1 MGWLNLKKIEMKNG
15 HIRKLMNLFSDYEEL
30 FLEKNF
36 SLFKDDLKRELE
48 KSRKIDIREEMDIYN
63 RSKIRIISANDYEY
77 PKNLR
82 EVSNFPLFLY
92 VKGKKLIEGNVKKTA
107 NKEKTLFSTENE
119 EKNYNFNRNIAVIG
133 TRRMT
138 KIGRNNCEKIVKELL
153 DYDINLISGLA
164 EGIDTIALKMAVENQ
179 NKVTAVV
186 GSGLDV
192 VYPYG
197 NRELWEKIS
206 ECGTLISE
214 YPMGT
219 KPLKWNFPQRN
230 RIIAGL
236 SEGILVAESFKS
248 GGALITAELGFTL
261 NREIFAIPGFLNYP
275 SFEGCNNLIKE
286 NKAKLVTSADDI
298 AKEFLWDLSKK
309 NSKIEKLTED
319 EELVFRLLVE
329 EMNIE
334 EISKKLPEFPVKK
347 LFSVLMSLK
356 IKGLIV
362 ETGATKFLKIV

>member
-138 KIGRNNCEKIVKELL
+138 KIGRNNC
-153 DYDINLISGLA
+153 
-164 EGIDTIALKMAVENQ
+164 
-179 NKVTAVV
+179 
-186 GSGLDV
+186 
-192 VYPYG
+192 
-197 NRELWEKIS
+197 
-206 ECGTLISE
+206 
-214 YPMGT
+214 
-219 KPLKWNFPQRN
+219 
-230 RIIAGL
+230 
-236 SEGILVAESFKS
+236 
-248 GGALITAELGFTL
+248 
-261 NREIFAIPGFLNYP
+261 
-275 SFEGCNNLIKE
+275 
-286 NKAKLVTSADDI
+286 
-298 AKEFLWDLSKK
+298 
-309 NSKIEKLTED
+309 
-319 EELVFRLLVE
+319 
-329 EMNIE
+329 
-334 EISKKLPEFPVKK
+334 
-347 LFSVLMSLK
+347 
-356 IKGLIV
+356 
-362 ETGATKFLKIV
+362 

>member
-164 EGIDTIALKMAVENQ
+164 EGIDTIALKMAVEN
-179 NKVTAVV
+179 
-186 GSGLDV
+186 
-192 VYPYG
+192 
-197 NRELWEKIS
+197 
-206 ECGTLISE
+206 
-214 YPMGT
+214 
-219 KPLKWNFPQRN
+219 
-230 RIIAGL
+230 
-236 SEGILVAESFKS
+236 
-248 GGALITAELGFTL
+248 
-261 NREIFAIPGFLNYP
+261 
-275 SFEGCNNLIKE
+275 
-286 NKAKLVTSADDI
+286 
-298 AKEFLWDLSKK
+298 
-309 NSKIEKLTED
+309 
-319 EELVFRLLVE
+319 
-329 EMNIE
+329 
-334 EISKKLPEFPVKK
+334 
-347 LFSVLMSLK
+347 
-356 IKGLIV
+356 
-362 ETGATKFLKIV
+362 

>member
-1 MGWLNLKKIEMKNG
+1 M
-15 HIRKLMNLFSDYEEL
+15 
-30 FLEKNF
+30 
-36 SLFKDDLKRELE
+36 
-48 KSRKIDIREEMDIYN
+48 
-63 RSKIRIISANDYEY
+63 
-77 PKNLR
+77 
-82 EVSNFPLFLY
+82 
-92 VKGKKLIEGNVKKTA
+92 
-107 NKEKTLFSTENE
+107 
-119 EKNYNFNRNIAVIG
+119 
-133 TRRMT
+133 
-138 KIGRNNCEKIVKELL
+138 

-206 ECGTLISE
+206 ESGTLISE